1 MVRIAVRTITLN
13 VYRVEE
19 ESMLQFVID
28 RTAVPYFSNLVWF
41 IGQHI
46 LDIDACIRSDTDHQ
60 NLTKLKNLVAEH
72 LDHLHYLNDILSLN
86 IENLNKLL
94 VEHLLN
100 KLVIPLYIYSLTGA
114 EKSGEKS
121 LEDMKPH
128 ISRVTALFLL
138 CHIFLVVNHPPLV
151 RLLAW
156 IIFDGDV
163 DIFTEKGAAKLALN
177 SSSKQIDK
185 LSKIASQ
192 SNPNLSAIAP
202 ACGSGENSRVKPSF
216 AAPDQTLEKSLH
228 QSLQQ
233 KVEELERK
241 SSFKRNSRQS
251 SSNNPKE
258 MPITDE
264 EKQLWLL
271 ANASSANSNPIA
283 GISAEAV
290 EGPLVVSNLPGIEI
304 SQSILSTVGEGGQ
317 GGLRTLSML
326 TKKISLEERP
336 FLRAIFDAMN
346 CPENDYLPLFALC
359 LLYAIQR
366 NEGMHTHTCQK

>member
-1 MVRIAVRTITLN
+1 M
-13 VYRVEE
+13 
-19 ESMLQFVID
+19 
-28 RTAVPYFSNLVWF
+28 
-41 IGQHI
+41 
-46 LDIDACIRSDTDHQ
+46 
-60 NLTKLKNLVAEH
+60 
-72 LDHLHYLNDILSLN
+72 
-86 IENLNKLL
+86 
-94 VEHLLN
+94 
-100 KLVIPLYIYSLTGA
+100 
-114 EKSGEKS
+114 
-121 LEDMKPH
+121 
-128 ISRVTALFLL
+128 
-138 CHIFLVVNHPPLV
+138 
-151 RLLAW
+151 
-156 IIFDGDV
+156 
-163 DIFTEKGAAKLALN
+163 ALN

-185 LSKIASQ
+185 LSKLASQ

-290 EGPLVVSNLPGIEI
+290 ESPLVVSNLPGIEV

-317 GGLRTLSML
+317 GGVRTLSML

-366 NEGMHTHTCQK
+366 NEGMSEVMLSNVGIPAAKSTTVEWYNSQLTDKLLQVLYSACQYASRIRLITLNVCINMLKQISTKMREK